1 MMAAFNNFVAK
12 QKISSL
18 GKKVKFA
25 KKPQL
30 QTKHK

>member
-12 QKISSL
+12 QKISFL

-25 KKPQL
+25 KKPQM
-30 QTKHK
+30 